1 MLIWTC
7 AVLNSHPS
15 PSPRCPPSNIRYL
28 CENYKHDNSKN
39 LKDHNQG
46 YLTFSEIT
54 ENYQSLMS
62 PNNSNVTLL
71 PTDLWTYIITIL
83 PILDVVRDVW
93 ERKSTADIALYE
105 KYMSTRR
112 IENKSA
118 MTKIKQRT
126 EASIIIPVIEDLI
139 TIVRRE
145 ERESAYLELQR
156 SKRLSLELNK
166 AHVTRLMDLDYF
178 IKHLKRVVAHK

>member
-1 MLIWTC
+1 M
-7 AVLNSHPS
+7 
-15 PSPRCPPSNIRYL
+15 NI
-28 CENYKHDNSKN
+28 
-39 LKDHNQG
+39 
-46 YLTFSEIT
+46 
-54 ENYQSLMS
+54 
-62 PNNSNVTLL
+62 
-71 PTDLWTYIITIL
+71 IITIL

-145 ERESAYLELQR
+145 ERESVYSELQR

-166 AHVTRLMDLDYF
+166 KHVTRLMALDYF

>member
-1 MLIWTC
+1 
-7 AVLNSHPS
+7 
-15 PSPRCPPSNIRYL
+15 
-28 CENYKHDNSKN
+28 
-39 LKDHNQG
+39 
-46 YLTFSEIT
+46 
-54 ENYQSLMS
+54 MS

-126 EASIIIPVIEDLI
+126 
-139 TIVRRE
+139 
-145 ERESAYLELQR
+145 
-156 SKRLSLELNK
+156 
-166 AHVTRLMDLDYF
+166 
-178 IKHLKRVVAHK
+178 